1 MYNKELYNK
10 LKQTNVSKDPE
21 KTKERVKAVWS
32 ALDKQQKQEVFN
44 ISDLKKAT
52 LERSCRLGNI
62 SAILATALAEISR
75 IDPYYLAAI
84 TDVKQEDIPDS
95 VIESFLIDHNYKN
108 VLNET
113 LQEMYYRPEFSDDY
127 PNTRFAADKPA
138 DGIFITDITANC
150 ALIPQIASNILGAL
164 TDDEKTSLES
174 MTEDDM
180 IYLLKALNLR
190 ARFNEEAKSI
200 TVLLKKIL
208 IG

>member
-1 MYNKELYNK
+1 MFNKELYNK

-21 KTKERVKAVWS
+21 KTKERVRAVWTS
-32 ALDKQQKQEVFN
+32 LDKQQKQEVFN

-52 LERSCRLGNI
+52 LERTCRLGNI
-62 SAILATALAEISR
+62 SAILATALAEVAR
-75 IDPYYLAAI
+75 VDPYYLAAI
-84 TDVKQEDIPDS
+84 TDVNQDDVS
-95 VIESFLIDHNYKN
+95 DTTIESFLIDHDYKN

-113 LQEMYYRPEFSDDY
+113 QQNMYFRPDFDDHHNVRSVSD
-127 PNTRFAADKPA
+127 RHADLISFQDA
-138 DGIFITDITANC
+138 VVSGAF
-150 ALIPQIASNILGAL
+150 IPQIASNILGML
-164 TDDEKTSLES
+164 SEDDKTSLES

-190 ARFNEEAKSI
+190 ARFNEDAKAI

>member
-10 LKQTNVSKDPE
+10 LKQTNVSQDPE
-21 KTKERVKAVWS
+21 KTRERVKALW
-32 ALDKQQKQEVFN
+32 ATLDKQQKQEVFN

-52 LERSCRLGNI
+52 LERTCRLGNI

-75 IDPYYLAAI
+75 IDPYYLAAM
-84 TDVKQEDIPDS
+84 TDEKLEDVPDS
-95 VIESFLIDHNYKN
+95 KIESFLIDHDYKN
-108 VLNET
+108 VIIET
-113 LQEMYYRPEFSDDY
+113 QQNAYPRSDYTDDY
-127 PNTRFAADKPA
+127 YNIRSVSDKHTESTTFQDA
-138 DGIFITDITANC
+138 VTSGTF
-150 ALIPQIASNILGAL
+150 IPQIASNILGML
-164 TDDEKTSLES
+164 SDDDKTSLES

-190 ARFNEEAKSI
+190 ARFNEDAKSI